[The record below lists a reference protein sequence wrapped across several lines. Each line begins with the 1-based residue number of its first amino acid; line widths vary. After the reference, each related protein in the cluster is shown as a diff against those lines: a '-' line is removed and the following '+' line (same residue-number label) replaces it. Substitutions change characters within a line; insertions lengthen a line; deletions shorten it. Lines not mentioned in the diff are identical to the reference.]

1 MLLLNGM
8 LLLDVLSLLRVTLFH
23 LLFLRVVDASLFS
36 LLMVPFLMLLQL
48 LMFLTL
54 LSGELVFLVLVSLV
68 GGGIAGI
75 RRRERV
81 RLEFTGVAVVD
92 WRRCRVVDRLVSRA
106 ILCCRARF
114 ISLVCFV
121 DVPGRISW
129 RSFVRA
135 AGLSGGDC
143 TAPEV

>member
-54 LSGELVFLVLVSLV
+54 FSGELVFLVLVSLV
-68 GGGIAGI
+68 FGGIAGI

-92 WRRCRVVDRLVSRA
+92 WRR
-106 ILCCRARF
+106 
-114 ISLVCFV
+114 
-121 DVPGRISW
+121 
-129 RSFVRA
+129 
-135 AGLSGGDC
+135 
-143 TAPEV
+143 